1 MDKFLY
7 RQKNTGFR
15 QSDRLTVG
23 RPDRDVIACYYAG
36 SVTDAMPGLVE
47 KNRQTPKRTA
57 QTPPAPG
64 WTKPSRASGR
74 MM

>member
-23 RPDRDVIACYYAG
+23 RPDRDVIACHYAG
-36 SVTDAMPGLVE
+36 SLTDAMPGLVE
-47 KNRQTPKRTA
+47 KAGGDVVP
-57 QTPPAPG
+57 
-64 WTKPSRASGR
+64 
-74 MM
+74 

>member
-23 RPDRDVIACYYAG
+23 RPDRDVIACHYAG
-36 SVTDAMPGLVE
+36 SLTDAMPGLVE
-47 KNRQTPKRTA
+47 KAGPDVV
-57 QTPPAPG
+57 PG
-64 WTKPSRASGR
+64 VWRCASRGDNKTL
-74 MM
+74 